1 MRVVSQVLLAA
12 HWLLLRTGVLAFAII
27 AGSNG
32 YPWLAAWVS
41 LLYVALQDMNT

>member
-12 HWLLLRTGVLAFAII
+12 HWLLLRTGLLACAII

-32 YPWLAAWVS
+32 YPWLAAWLALV
-41 LLYVALQDMNT
+41 YVALQDMST